1 MVLRSIHEITQELI
15 ELLDKQ
21 FEIVAHNDLKD
32 VSAEVLAAYEA
43 RKNRILELRSEL
55 GRFSRLM

>member
-1 MVLRSIHEITQELI
+1 MVLRPIGEIAQELI

-21 FEIVAHNDLKD
+21 FETVAQSYLEDLP
-32 VSAEVLAAYEA
+32 VEIREAYEA
-43 RKNRILELRSEL
+43 RKKRILELRSEL